1 MGLVSQQ
8 IEWTASGMRPD
19 NACTQYSLTSAAL
32 TQGSPHRR
40 TMVKRTVGR
49 GPGGGWVHRKGV
61 GERVRAFLQL
71 PRGWTTDTDSRHIR
85 NTTSICGPQTQT
97 LHPYCY
103 IHMWTT
109 DTTSMLLHPYVNH
122 RHRYYIHTTTSICGP
137 QTQTLHPYYY
147 IHRWTL

>member
-1 MGLVSQQ
+1 MVSQQ

-71 PRGWTTDTDSRHIR
+71 PRGWTTDTD
-85 NTTSICGPQTQT
+85 TTSICGPQT
-97 LHPYCY
+97 
-103 IHMWTT
+103 
-109 DTTSMLLHPYVNH
+109 
-122 RHRYYIHTTTSICGP
+122 

-147 IHRWTL
+147 IHRWTTDTDATSILLHP